1 MAITTDVFGFLQTTL
16 RCWTNRSR
24 DDLQNIITQV
34 EMKAGSIGLIISAV
48 GWPLENANQV
58 ME

>member
-16 RCWTNRSR
+16 RCWMTRSR

-34 EMKAGSIGLIISAV
+34 EMEAGSIGLM
-48 GWPLENANQV
+48 LENANQV
-58 ME
+58 MA